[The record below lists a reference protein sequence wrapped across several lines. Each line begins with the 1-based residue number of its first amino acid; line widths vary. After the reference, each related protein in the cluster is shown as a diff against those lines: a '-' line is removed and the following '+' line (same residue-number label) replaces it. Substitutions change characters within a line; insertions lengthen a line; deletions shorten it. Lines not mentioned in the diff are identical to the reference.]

1 MIERRAFVY
10 NFVCILADFILLSC
24 FCVRWSDDL
33 SNAFLLLL
41 SLCLLLSLS
50 LLLLSLLD
58 VDVPSLQAQVMM
70 MMMMMVFVGATTEA
84 RQ

>member
-58 VDVPSLQAQVMM
+58 VDVPFLASSSSSDDDDDDG
-70 MMMMMVFVGATTEA
+70 FCW
-84 RQ
+84 RHH